1 MEVVKYH
8 PKEPGFCPKKVD
20 ENQVVNSQSDVCGM
34 MMTMMIVN
42 IILNQQLQ
50 VLWLISLLT

>member
-8 PKEPGFCPKKVD
+8 TKEPGFCPKNVD
-20 ENQVVNSQSDVCGM
+20 GNQVVNSQSDVCGM
-34 MMTMMIVN
+34 MMTMMIVI
-42 IILNQQLQ
+42 IILKQQLQ